1 MRIVVHPINHIF
13 FTFDP
18 QNPDIPFNTLNPSNP
33 MSGIYTHI
41 PFCRQACHYCNFHFS
56 VSKRNRE
63 AFLDALIRE
72 MSMQANFFRDIGET
86 GKIRTVYLGGGTPSV
101 PGNNELTRL
110 FHHLDKVFS
119 ISGAEEI
126 TLEAN
131 PDDLNREKLLFLR
144 DTPVN
149 RLSIG
154 VQSFHDNDLRYMN
167 RLHSPAQA
175 VRSIELAQQLGF
187 DRLTVDLI
195 YGTPT
200 MNDLQWKENLHRVID
215 MGVPH
220 ISAYALTVEE
230 KTVLHYLI
238 QKGRAKGVSDEQSAR
253 QFELMCAALSDAGY
267 AHYEV
272 SNFGRS
278 GHFGLHNL
286 SYWTGQAYLGLG
298 PSAHSFTGQHRLWN
312 PANTSLY
319 IQSIQDDKH
328 PGSGETLSVEQAC
341 NEYVMTSL
349 RTMWGCDLSRI
360 RDLYGEYPARQVE
373 KNAARHQQQGMLNM
387 SDNHLFVTQ
396 RGKFFTDGIAADL
409 FINDEMTK

>member
-1 MRIVVHPINHIF
+1 
-13 FTFDP
+13 
-18 QNPDIPFNTLNPSNP
+18 
-33 MSGIYTHI
+33 MSGIYIHI
-41 PFCRQACHYCNFHFS
+41 PYCRQACHYCNFHFS
-56 VSKRNRE
+56 VSQRNRQV
-63 AFLDALIRE
+63 FLDVLIRE

-101 PGNNELTRL
+101 LGSNELTRL
-110 FHHLDKVFS
+110 FYHLDKVFS
-119 ISGAEEI
+119 MSGVEEV

-131 PDDLNREKLLFLR
+131 PDDLNREKLMFLR

-154 VQSFHDNDLRYMN
+154 VQSFHENDLRYMN

-175 VRSIELAQQLGF
+175 GQSIERAQQMGF

-200 MNDLQWKENLHRVID
+200 MSDLQWKENLNRVMD

-238 QKGRAKGVSDEQSAR
+238 QKGRAEQVSEEQSAT
-253 QFELMCAALSDAGY
+253 QFELMCAELSAAGY

-272 SNFGRS
+272 SNFGRP
-278 GHFGLHNL
+278 GYYGLHNL
-286 SYWTGQAYLGLG
+286 SYWIGRSYLGLG
-298 PSAHSFTGQHRLWN
+298 PSAHSFTGHRRSWN

-319 IQSIQDDKH
+319 IQSLQDGKL

-349 RTMWGCDLSRI
+349 RTMWGCDLIRI
-360 RDLYGEYPARQVE
+360 RDLYGETLARQVE
-373 KNAARHQQQGMLNM
+373 KNAARHLQQGMLKR
-387 SDNHLFVTQ
+387 SDNHFFVTQ
-396 RGKFFTDGIAADL
+396 RGKFFTDGISADL
-409 FINDEMTK
+409 FL